1 MRDCESCIHA
11 KPFGGEND
19 NRCGAW
25 SCEYINRDEAIAIY
39 KIFNGWIPLH
49 SDGMSTDFPYERDG
63 EWVLVTDGKCISV
76 ERIKKDAYDH
86 FYPNGRWF
94 EIDDVL
100 AWMPLPE
107 IWKGETDG
115 KDQM

>member
-1 MRDCESCIHA
+1 MTEHERCETCIHA
-11 KPFGGEND
+11 KPFGGAND

-25 SCEYINRDEAIAIY
+25 SCEYINRNEAIAIY

-49 SDGMSTDFPYERDG
+49 FDGMATDFPYERDG
-63 EWVLVTDGKCISV
+63 EWVLVTDGECISV

-94 EIDDVL
+94 EIEDVI
-100 AWMPLPE
+100 AWMPLPAP
-107 IWKGETDG
+107 WKGETDEL
-115 KDQM
+115 